1 VIACLQAATHTNLML
16 RTPLNYCLPFLI
28 LIIGLFAGC
37 AVNPPVQEMSN
48 ARQAIEAAVAAEA
61 EIYAPKLLDEARAL
75 LQEASDA
82 LGVGDYP
89 AARRFALDA
98 KEAAI
103 RARQK
108 SLRKH
113 QRNSAS

>member
-1 VIACLQAATHTNLML
+1 MPMF
-16 RTPLNYCLPFLI
+16 RTPARHCLTFLFLI
-28 LIIGLFAGC
+28 SGLLLGC

-48 ARQAIEAAVAAEA
+48 ARQAIEAAMASGA
-61 EIYAPKLLDEARAL
+61 EIHAPALLDEARAL

-89 AARRFALDA
+89 AARRFALEA

-103 RARQK
+103 RARQQ
-108 SLRKH
+108 SLRKR
-113 QRNSAS
+113 QRDRTS

>member
-1 VIACLQAATHTNLML
+1 MPMPMF
-16 RTPLNYCLPFLI
+16 RTPARRVLSYLI
-28 LIIGLFAGC
+28 LFGLLAAC

-48 ARQAIEAAVAAEA
+48 ARQAIEAAMASGA
-61 EIYAPKLLDEARAL
+61 EIHAPALLEEARAL

-89 AARRFALDA
+89 AARQFALEA

-103 RARQK
+103 RARQE
-108 SLRKH
+108 SLRKR
-113 QRNSAS
+113 QAAGSS